1 MIRKIKSG
9 VILEL
14 WLQKIPIKIKSG
26 RCVLMCIYL
35 VRAPCHIYIA
45 YILYYANA
53 LEMENSAITNK
64 QVLTYEY
71 LLDYLNFLIWFRM
84 DKMATFF
91 E

>member
-35 VRAPCHIYIA
+35 VRTPSHIYIA
-45 YILYYANA
+45 YILY
-53 LEMENSAITNK
+53 
-64 QVLTYEY
+64 
-71 LLDYLNFLIWFRM
+71 LNFFDMISKVQNGNIL
-84 DKMATFF
+84 
-91 E
+91 

>member
-35 VRAPCHIYIA
+35 VRTPSHIYIT

-53 LEMENSAITNK
+53 LEMENSAITNN
-64 QVLTYEY
+64 YEY
-71 LLDYLNFLIWFRM
+71 LLDYLNFFDMISNGQNGNIL
-84 DKMATFF
+84 
-91 E
+91 